1 MKSVGFGLLS
11 KLLKDNV
18 SFSEFVESGITEHYF
33 NADEKNVYTFIY
45 TFFREHGVYP
55 SFETV
60 SRETGIHLSFLQDYP
75 NEPFTYWVGKVYQ
88 RRSLKIAVTESQ
100 KIIDLARDGDSENAI
115 EKARRMYLALEK
127 LNPTAVVH
135 TVGNTAIKVLER
147 HDILQ
152 RSSNLMFG
160 TSFGFP
166 YFDEISGGA
175 QPGDFVV
182 LAGRPGT
189 GKSFVL
195 FKMANADH
203 DFGGK
208 PVLVTFEMPAPQC
221 ARRIIAMRS
230 KVSTTQLRIGRLSHF
245 GRTKV
250 ADACSLVC
258 NKNGWEFPIIEGSN
272 RYTVEDLLAIVQDMG
287 ATSVFID
294 GAYFLR
300 TRKKVSGKFER
311 ISEVADILKTEG
323 AMKLGVPVIGTYQF
337 HKRAGKKGGGLGDI
351 YMSDDMA
358 QLGSMVFK
366 LYNDEAE
373 ESSYVYS
380 WQSVEYKIIELLK
393 GREGE
398 KGKIRVK
405 YDMLN
410 TIIEQ
415 EEILTDYRTFF
426 QVT

>member
-11 KLLKDNV
+11 KILQDGV
-18 SFSEFVESGITEHYF
+18 SFSDFVESGITEYYF
-33 NADEKNVYTFIY
+33 NSDEKRVYIFVY
-45 TFFREHGVYP
+45 NFFREHGAYP
-55 SFETV
+55 AFETV
-60 SRETGIHLSFLQDYP
+60 ARETGIPLSVLRDYP
-75 NEPFTYWVGKVYQ
+75 EEPFSYWVGKVYQ
-88 RRSLKIAVTESQ
+88 RRSLKIAVSESQ
-100 KIIDLARDGDSENAI
+100 KVIDLAKNGDSATSI
-115 EKARRMYLALEK
+115 EQARRMYLALEK
-127 LNPTAVVH
+127 LNPSAVIH
-135 TVGNTAIKVLER
+135 KIGDASRKVLDR
-147 HDILQ
+147 HDVLQ
-152 RSSNLMFG
+152 RSSNRISG

-175 QPGDFVV
+175 QPGDFIV

-195 FKMANADH
+195 FKMANSEH
-203 DFGGK
+203 DANGK
-208 PVLVTFEMPAPQC
+208 PVLVTFEMPSQQC

-230 KVSTTQLRIGRLSHF
+230 MVSTTQLRIGRLSHF
-245 GRTKV
+245 GRSKV
-250 ADACSLVC
+250 VNACSLVC
-258 NKNGWEFPIIEGSN
+258 NERGWEFPIIEGSN
-272 RYTVEDLLAIVQDMG
+272 RYTVEDLLAIIQDMG

-300 TRKKVSGKFER
+300 TRKKVTGKFER

-323 AMKLGVPVIGTYQF
+323 AMNLGVPVIGTYQF

-373 ESSYVYS
+373 ESGYSYA
-380 WQSVEYKIIELLK
+380 WQSVAYKIIELLK

-405 YDMLN
+405 YDMMN

-426 QVT
+426 QAE